1 MQVMEGKTKKR
12 QAEEEIV
19 NTLIAKKRRLD
30 ADIAALLKSSE
41 SFAEQ
46 AEQKG
51 DLTMIAKS
59 NSLRKTAKD
68 KSAEMQEIEKDIAAK
83 NLLLKNL

>member
-1 MQVMEGKTKKR
+1 MEGKTKKR